1 METPETEKLKL
12 KILDPE
18 ILETEKEEI
27 PLETSEIPLEK
38 KKNYYFDNAKVEE
51 LLHKYVHRGC
61 TDQALRDEIMSNA
74 GELIRQIIRTHHLYN
89 IFPGR
94 DESSF
99 NELFQVAWCQI
110 EKTLYKYDGRP
121 GSPKV
126 FNLWSQVAKT
136 RILAYLK
143 KEKRDKKN
151 MPAYK
156 DYVVRKYKTKSKSID
171 EFSSFLEEISNFFE
185 YDENYKELCLILKRI
200 WETDPKPYD
209 GLKNKLIQI
218 SKKDPIII
226 NQFLKLLKL
235 HRDEFTINN
244 KKDHEFE
251 ELESNEGYF
260 YMDHD
265 DF

>member
-1 METPETEKLKL
+1 MLLLNFGVLSKLSKSHSKNVYYL
-12 KILDPE
+12 SLISKIKHKSINDYLDNSSKNIIWLPITFIKDSISDVIDIE
-18 ILETEKEEI
+18 V
-27 PLETSEIPLEK
+27 PLNNTFTANGII
-38 KKNYYFDNAKVEE
+38 
-51 LLHKYVHRGC
+51 VH
-61 TDQALRDEIMSNA
+61 N
-74 GELIRQIIRTHHLYN
+74 
-89 IFPGR
+89 
-94 DESSF
+94 
-99 NELFQVAWCQI
+99 CQI

-209 GLKNKLIQI
+209 GLKNKLVQI